1 MKHHPYTN
9 QSIELLRQMI
19 AVPSVSREEEKVADL
34 LFAFLSENGLQPNR
48 LGNNIW
54 AHHKGNQKGRPV
66 ILLNSHIDTVRP
78 GNGWTSDPYSPVID
92 GDRITGLGSNDA
104 GASVVTLLAAFR
116 LLNEKSQLCNFI
128 FSATAEEEISGQNGI
143 AAILNELGPIH
154 LGVVGEPT
162 GMQMAVAEKGL
173 MVIDGLVKGKTGHA
187 AREEGENAIYKA
199 LPIIDWFRSFRF
211 PLESDFLG
219 PVKMTV
225 TGIEAG
231 TQHNVVPDA
240 CRFVV
245 DVRVNEH
252 YTNAGLFN
260 LIKEQ
265 VDCDLKARSF
275 RLNSSSISVDHPIV
289 QRGEALG
296 RKKFGSPTT
305 SDQALMAF
313 PTVKIGPGDSARS
326 HTPNEYILM
335 PEIREGVDIY
345 FKLLDQVNINSV

>member
-1 MKHHPYTN
+1 MQQHPYTN
-9 QSIELLRQMI
+9 QSIELLKQMI
-19 AVPSVSREEEKVADL
+19 AVPSLSHEEEQVADL
-34 LFAFLSENGLQPNR
+34 LFTFLSEKGLQPNR
-48 LGNNIW
+48 RGNNIW
-54 AHHKGNQKGRPV
+54 AHHKGNQKGRPT

-78 GNGWTSDPYSPVID
+78 ANGWASDPYLPVVD
-92 GDRITGLGSNDA
+92 DERITGLGSNDA
-104 GASVVTLLAAFR
+104 GASVVALLAAFR
-116 LLNEKSQLCNFI
+116 LLNEKMQPCNFI
-128 FSATAEEEISGQNGI
+128 FAATAEEEISGQNGI
-143 AAILNELGPIH
+143 AAILEELGPIQ

-162 GMQMAVAEKGL
+162 GMHMAVAEKGL
-173 MVIDGLVKGKTGHA
+173 LVIDGLVKGKTGHA

-199 LPIIDWFRSFRF
+199 LPIIDWFRNFRF
-211 PLESDFLG
+211 PLKSDFLG

-252 YTNAGLFN
+252 YTNAGLFT

-265 VDCDLKARSF
+265 VNCDLEARSF

-289 QRGEALG
+289 KRGEALG
-296 RKKFGSPTT
+296 RKRFGSPTT
-305 SDQALMAF
+305 SDQARMPF
-313 PTVKIGPGDSARS
+313 PSVKIGPGDSARS

-335 PEIREGVDIY
+335 SEISQGVDIY
-345 FKLLDQVNINSV
+345 FKLLNQLNINSD